1 MELFKLPPLE
11 ADEADVIR
19 QIDEVRRTLKYALGT
34 PSRRWTGL
42 LRRSTFARAIRGSN
56 SIEGYNVTFEDAIAA
71 AEGEEPLDALSQ
83 DWAAVMGY
91 RNAMTYVLQLAD
103 DPHFTYS
110 EGLLRSLHF
119 MMLHYDLS
127 KNPGKWRPGPIYVR
141 REPSGEKVYEGPPA
155 ETVPPLMR
163 LLVEELNAPGSIP
176 GIVRAAMAH
185 LTLVMVHP
193 FSDGNGRMARA
204 LQTLVLAREGILDS
218 PFCSI
223 EEYLGRYTQE
233 YYEVLGKVGGG
244 IWQPERDA
252 RPWIR
257 FCLVAHYRQA
267 STLLRRTRD
276 IQKLWDE
283 LEAEIAR
290 RGLPE
295 RVIFAMADAAIGLRI
310 RNSTY
315 RSAAEVTD
323 QVASRDLKLLVDQ
336 KLLIPDG
343 ERRGRTY
350 KAAEVLR
357 LIRERTRE
365 PRVVEDPF
373 EKRQQELAGLAIG
386 KTPLLPES

>member
-1 MELFKLPPLE
+1 MDLFETPPVDR
-11 ADEADVIR
+11 DEADVIN
-19 QIDEVRRTLKYALGT
+19 QIDDVRRTLKYALGT
-34 PSRRWTGL
+34 PRRRWTGL

-71 AEGEEPLDALSQ
+71 AEGEEPLDAQRQ
-83 DWAAVMGY
+83 DWEAVMGY
-91 RNAMTYVLQLAD
+91 RDAMTYVLQLAD

-110 EGLLRSLHF
+110 EGLLRSLHY
-119 MMLHYDLS
+119 MMLRYDLA

-141 REPSGEKVYEGPPA
+141 REPSGEIVYEGPNA
-155 ETVPPLMR
+155 ESVPRLMH
-163 LLVEELNAPGSIP
+163 LLVEGLNAAATPP
-176 GIVRAAMAH
+176 AIVRAAMGH
-185 LTLVMVHP
+185 LNLVMVHP
-193 FSDGNGRMARA
+193 YSDGNGRMARA

-244 IWQPERDA
+244 NWQPDRDA
-252 RPWIR
+252 RPWVR
-257 FCLVAHYRQA
+257 FCLLAHYRQA
-267 STLLRRTRD
+267 STLVRRTRE

-283 LEAEIAR
+283 LEAEVAR
-290 RGLPE
+290 RGLPD
-295 RVIFAMADAAIGLRI
+295 RVIFAMADAALGLRI

-350 KAAEVLR
+350 KAGELLR
-357 LIRERTRE
+357 SIRERTRE
-365 PRVVEDPF
+365 PRVVENPF
-373 EKRQQELAGLAIG
+373 GKRQ
-386 KTPLLPES
+386 PDLPGFAAR